1 MISTQL
7 SGSRGWLDA
16 PAAASLHRIDAEIGH
31 PLDINEAG
39 RVWAQQNAHYQR
51 YLAFLNGGPW
61 APIALPPGSSIHEFG
76 RAIDTDEQLTSVL
89 NRHGWRHTVY
99 RGGVLVEPW
108 HYEYFIEN
116 DQHRGS
122 GGTNMAGISNE
133 WIGERLGGSNQSG
146 PSITDLLRELNSKV
160 DALALDQAFTKQQL
174 GGSGSRDTSLRQDVD
189 KIKRK
194 LGA

>member
-1 MISTQL
+1 MNTESL
-7 SGSRGWLDA
+7 AYGRGWLDA
-16 PAAASLHRIDAEIGH
+16 PAAASLARIDTEIGH

-39 RVWAQQNAHYQR
+39 RSSAQQNAHYQR
-51 YLAFLNGGPW
+51 YQAFLAGGPW

-76 RAIDTDEQLTSVL
+76 RAIDTDEQITAVL
-89 NRHGWRHTVY
+89 NRHGWFHTVY

-108 HYEYFIEN
+108 HYEYDYTR
-116 DQHRGS
+116 DQHINEGNP
-122 GGTNMAGISNE
+122 TMAQDDSNS
-133 WIGERLGGSNQSG
+133 WTGQRIGGSVNG

-160 DALALDQAFTKQQL
+160 DALALDQSFTKQQL